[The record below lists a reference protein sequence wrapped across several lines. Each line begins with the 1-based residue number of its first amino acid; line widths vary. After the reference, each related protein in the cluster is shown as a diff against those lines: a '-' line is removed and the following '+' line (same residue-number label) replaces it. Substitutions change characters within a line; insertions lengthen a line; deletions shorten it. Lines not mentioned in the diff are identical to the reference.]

1 VDNWLGQLAPQLQQ
15 AQAADAYRRRRELN
29 SAQGPWVSIDG
40 RRMLNFSSND
50 YLALANH
57 PQVVGAFTDAAGCY
71 GVGSGAS
78 HLVVGHHGLHHQLEC
93 ALADYTGR
101 ERALV
106 FSSGYMANLGVLQA
120 LLGKGDS
127 LFQDKLNH
135 ASLIDGGLAC
145 GAKQLRYRHRDIEHL
160 ESLLQKHAQGRAMLV
175 TDGVFSMDGDLA
187 PLAKLATLAER
198 YKAVLM
204 VDDAHGF
211 GVLGETGAGSAQY
224 ANLNQQQLPI
234 LMGTLGKALGVAGA
248 FVAGSN
254 DLIETLIQSAR
265 NYTYTTALPA
275 ACSAATLA
283 ALRIS
288 RSEPQRRE
296 QLKKLLRQFHSGC
309 QSRGIPVPSGEA
321 PLTPI
326 VPIIVGSNQ
335 RAMALSNYLGQ
346 HDMLAIAIRP
356 PTVPVGSAR
365 LRISFSAGHSAA
377 DVTSLLDVLE
387 SGCKEIGALV

>member
-1 VDNWLGQLAPQLQQ
+1 MGNWLGQLAPQLQQ
-15 AQAADAYRRRRELN
+15 AQSTDAYRRRREIN
-29 SAQGPWVSIDG
+29 SAQGPSVSVDG

-57 PQVVGAFTDAAGCY
+57 PQVVEAFTDAAGRY

-78 HLVVGHHGLHHQLEC
+78 HLVVGHHALHHQLEC

-101 ERALV
+101 QRALV
-106 FSSGYMANLGVLQA
+106 FSSGYMANLGLLQA

-145 GAKQLRYRHRDIEHL
+145 GAKQLRYRHKDIEHL
-160 ESLLQKHAQGRAMLV
+160 ESLLQKHGQGRAMLV

-187 PLAKLATLAER
+187 PLAQLATLADR

-224 ANLNQQQLPI
+224 AHLNQHQVPI

-248 FVAGSN
+248 FIAGSN
-254 DLIETLIQSAR
+254 DLIETLVQSAR

-275 ACSAATLA
+275 ACAAATLA

-296 QLKKLLRQFHSGC
+296 HLQSLLKQFKSGC
-309 QSRGIPVPSGEA
+309 QSRGIPLPVGEA

-335 RAMALSNYLGQ
+335 RALALSNYLGR

-356 PTVPVGSAR
+356 PTVPLGSAR
-365 LRISFSAGHSAA
+365 LRISFSAGHSAD
-377 DVTSLLDVLE
+377 DVTSLLNVLE
-387 SGCKEIGALV
+387 SGCKEIGALF